1 MLPTDFLEK
10 LLANAKAAGLKP
22 RNLIL
27 IVLAVLCFSAM
38 AAGVQTRDALLVTVT
53 LYCLDP
59 LLKFVDS
66 WRSKRN
72 SRASRDVVATDF
84 QHHLQRKRKELRAQ
98 EPELP
103 LSLPERDSEHE

>member
-10 LLANAKAAGLKP
+10 LLANAKTAGLKS
-22 RNLIL
+22 RNLVL
-27 IVLAVLCFSAM
+27 IVLAILCFTAM
-38 AAGVQTRDALLVTVT
+38 AAGVQTKDALLVTVT

-72 SRASRDVVATDF
+72 SRSGRDVVSKDF
-84 QHHLQRKRKELRAQ
+84 QNHLQRKRKELRAQ

-103 LSLPERDSEHE
+103 LSLPEKDSEHG